1 MQFRLASLF
10 AIVAAIGAAAQ
21 TLQINTPTNVIQ
33 CLPQLITWSG
43 GTGPYFVRLAL
54 FFSSSVSRVYLNLCY
69 YFSVQPGGQPSA
81 AALVD
86 FGQQTGTSLTWV
98 VNIQSGTSIGLTI
111 RDQTGTVANSAP
123 FDVGSSSDSSCLSAS
138 LSVSE
143 GSSTP
148 GGASTSA
155 GSATTTGA
163 SGTTTG
169 ASSTSTR
176 ASGTTSSGSGTSSA
190 SATSA
195 ESSNAAVPFAQ
206 IGSAGAIGAFIAAIL
221 A

>member
-1 MQFRLASLF
+1 MQFHLASLF

-21 TLQINTPTNVIQ
+21 TLQIDTPA
-33 CLPQLITWSG
+33 CLSSSLGAVEKALIT
-43 GTGPYFVRLAL
+43 
-54 FFSSSVSRVYLNLCY
+54 
-69 YFSVQPGGQPSA
+69 SVQPGGEPSA

-86 FGQQTGTSLTWV
+86 FGEQSGNSLTWV
-98 VNIQSGTSIGLTI
+98 VNIEAGTSIGLTI

-123 FDVGSSSDSSCLSAS
+123 LTVGSSSDSSCLSAS

-148 GGASTSA
+148 RSTSTSA
-155 GSATTTGA
+155 GSATTTGVSA
-163 SGTTTG
+163 TTTG

-176 ASGTTSSGSGTSSA
+176 ASGTSGSGSGSSSA

-206 IGSAGAIGAFIAAIL
+206 IGSAGAIGAFIAAVL

>member
-1 MQFRLASLF
+1 MQFHLASLF
-10 AIVAAIGAAAQ
+10 AIAAAVGVAAQ
-21 TLQINTPTNVIQ
+21 NLQINTPTNIVQ

-43 GTGPYFVRLAL
+43 GQGPYFVYN
-54 FFSSSVSRVYLNLCY
+54 FFC
-69 YFSVQPGGQPSA
+69 VQPGGQPGA

-98 VNIQSGTSIGLTI
+98 VNIQAGTSIGLTI

-123 FDVGSSSDSSCLSAS
+123 VNVGSSSDSGCLSSS
-138 LSVSE
+138 LSVSQ

-163 SGTTTG
+163 SATST
-169 ASSTSTR
+169 STSTR
-176 ASGTTSSGSGTSSA
+176 ASGTTTSGSGSSSA

-206 IGSAGAIGAFIAAIL
+206 IGSAGVIGAFIAAVL

>member
-1 MQFRLASLF
+1 MQFHLASLF

-21 TLQINTPTNVIQ
+21 TLQIDTPTNVIQ

-43 GTGPYFVRLAL
+43 GEGPYYVVSTL
-54 FFSSSVSRVYLNLCY
+54 FSSSVSRIYLTLCY
-69 YFSVQPGGQPSA
+69 YFSVQPGGEPSA

-86 FGQQTGTSLTWV
+86 FGEQSGNSLTWV
-98 VNIQSGTSIGLTI
+98 VNIEAGTSIGLTI

-123 FDVGSSSDSSCLSAS
+123 LTVGSSSDSSCLSAS

-148 GGASTSA
+148 RSTSTSA
-155 GSATTTGA
+155 GSATTTGVSA
-163 SGTTTG
+163 TTTG

-176 ASGTTSSGSGTSSA
+176 ASGTSGSGSGSSSA

-206 IGSAGAIGAFIAAIL
+206 IGSAGAIGAFIAAVL